1 MKTIL
6 PLCLAIF
13 AIAFAATI
21 TIPDLNLAS
30 SFSNQLSSVTTG
42 VSQITKVIESKVK
55 SISKNTF
62 NFFSINPHSY
72 LQLVAPIYD
81 FLPTISP
88 AAPTSPKTP
97 ATPKAPLMQS
107 TSSFPSLIPAPATLV
122 ATNPNTDKST
132 HIVNIF
138 CTQKIG
144 KLRKTVT
151 GSGILINQNGTVL
164 TNAHVAE
171 FPFLSEKDSS
181 VSCIARYG
189 DPATGALSIKTVF
202 ISPSWIVQYG
212 PYSST
217 ENPLQTG
224 KGDFAILAINMDEMP
239 KPEINSLTPLPLKPE
254 NTPNSLLGDNSL
266 LTLAAGQPIY
276 SLSYP
281 ANVLGEKGVNANL
294 PIVKENLS
302 IARTYSLGVTDLDVI
317 ETSPSFAGQ
326 KGSSGGAIVDSYGR
340 LLGMITTTVNSSV
353 SGKANIRA
361 ITVEHI
367 NKTLSETL
375 TNSQNRDNQNT
386 PIDLYDLANYPSSL
400 INLKTYFDRTYRED
414 LYRYIK

>member
-6 PLCLAIF
+6 PLSLAIF
-13 AIAFAATI
+13 AIAFATTVA
-21 TIPDLNLAS
+21 IPDLNLAS

-55 SISKNTF
+55 SLSQNTF
-62 NFFSINPHSY
+62 NFFSINPKSY

-88 AAPTSPKTP
+88 IAPVSPTTQ
-97 ATPKAPLMQS
+97 ATPRVPLTQS
-107 TSSFPSLIPAPATLV
+107 TSSIPSLIPAPATLV

-202 ISPSWIVQYG
+202 ISPGWIMQYG

-224 KGDFAILAINMDEMP
+224 KGDFAILAINMDELP
-239 KPEINSLTPLPLKPE
+239 KSNKNSLTPLPLKSE
-254 NTPNSLLGDNSL
+254 NSPSTLLSNDSL
-266 LTLAAGQPIY
+266 LTTGQPIY

-294 PIVKENLS
+294 PIVKEDLS
-302 IARTYSLGVTDLDVI
+302 INRTYSLGITDLDVI

-340 LLGMITTTVNSSV
+340 LLGMITTTVNSSI

-361 ITVEHI
+361 ITIEHI
-367 NKTLSETL
+367 NKTLAESL
-375 TNSQNRDNQNT
+375 TDSQNRDNQNT
-386 PIDLYDLANYPSSL
+386 SIDLYDLANYPSSL